1 MPNDAITPRGLH
13 THGKEFFA
21 AAEAVQ
27 SSKVRAVLPLAFLW
41 GRTIELLL
49 KSYLLWCGVSVEVL
63 RSRKFGHNLV
73 ALYREAQARG
83 IAGLIGADPEMM
95 GLMLVLN
102 LEYGTKRLE
111 YRESET
117 MYMIPDAELARRVI
131 CRLVKGVNRHFV
143 QNGI

>member
-1 MPNDAITPRGLH
+1 MPNDKITPRGLH

-21 AAEAVQ
+21 AAEAVH

-49 KSYLLWCGVSVEVL
+49 KSYLLSCSVSVGDL

-73 ALYREAQARG
+73 ALYREAHSRG
-83 IAGLIGADPEMM
+83 IAGLIGTDPQIM
-95 GLMLVLN
+95 GRMLMLN
-102 LEYGTKRLE
+102 LEYGRKRLE
-111 YRESET
+111 YRECGT
-117 MYMIPDAELARRVI
+117 IYKIPDTELARRVI
-131 CRLVKGVNRHFV
+131 RRLAKGVNHHFV